1 MIITF
6 LFVFLATLFTLLLYY
21 LANIFCLFEKSK
33 IFDEDELMINELK
46 NSMQSR
52 SELRTKH
59 MTQLEESKANLNEI
73 KSKAAINLLQSNSID
88 QEFPTNDDEQQSSS
102 KKERKSAGRVK
113 TSDSTRSGK
122 KSRCLFRAI
131 FLFSILFKFI

>member
-1 MIITF
+1 
-6 LFVFLATLFTLLLYY
+6 
-21 LANIFCLFEKSK
+21 
-33 IFDEDELMINELK
+33 MINELK

-88 QEFPTNDDEQQSSS
+88 QEFPINDDDQQSSS

-113 TSDSTRSGK
+113 TGDSTRSGK
-122 KSRCLFRAI
+122 KSR
-131 FLFSILFKFI
+131 